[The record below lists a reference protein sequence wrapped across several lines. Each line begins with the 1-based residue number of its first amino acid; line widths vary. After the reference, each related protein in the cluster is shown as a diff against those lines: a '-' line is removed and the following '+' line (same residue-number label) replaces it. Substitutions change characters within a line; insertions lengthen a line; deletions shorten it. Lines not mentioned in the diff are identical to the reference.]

1 MKFKFLQEYLKDQIQ
16 KVVKISEIKYQWKF
30 LEVQY
35 WSCNSEVDNVLL
47 VLPKVFDCKQYDKLN

>member
-30 LEVQY
+30 LEEQY
-35 WSCNSEVDNVLL
+35 LSSNSEVDNVLL